1 MSSNKPT
8 KPTAGFQKSSP
19 RTSNIAVNSMWE
31 LHANDLEMGK
41 VLGRGSFGVVYLS
54 NLHGMDVAVKKIAAS
69 ASSSETAMAAT
80 MLNREVKALSR
91 CRHKNVVQLI
101 GACSN
106 PPMLVLSFASQGT
119 LRDLLRSEI
128 IQLPSRKMEL
138 IHGICDGMIMLHSQ
152 DILHL
157 DLKPENVLISADGTP
172 WVADFGLAI
181 AMSSTLTGGAGS
193 TKGGRG
199 TMQYKAPEH
208 FVDDSDSDDSDN
220 ETKSIAKVTYD
231 KPADVYSFGMMC
243 WEMFSGKVPFAG
255 KMDHKICTMHVKAL
269 TGGKIKRPPLDGIPA
284 EVVSFVEACW
294 SQDPSTRP
302 TFRVAKEMLNAVPI
316 LAVAGALNAPGYWD
330 IIIGHSRRCAAA
342 VTLATEAATWFEKK
356 GMSVWLDVRM
366 TDRSTAAMEE
376 GVKNSKYFI
385 AVITGPCVNNDA
397 PNDDPIGNAYFRRP
411 YCIKELRWA
420 QEAGKFIQPILR
432 LEDKTQIGNLLGLL
446 DAPLWMDGGDKNISD
461 LKCLGD
467 TSWIELNRN
476 DNEYWDL
483 GMTKV
488 FRALESCEKRAVQ
501 KRQSI
506 GGNGETTSSSS
517 TVTSSIERVALEK
530 EIEDRLKD
538 EMKQKNI
545 KKMNVMRAKMEK
557 EYENKAKVKEEA
569 REKTEKEKVPKKKP
583 VSFY

>member
-8 KPTAGFQKSSP
+8 KPPAGFQKSSP

-31 LHANDLEMGK
+31 LNANDLQMGK

-69 ASSSETAMAAT
+69 ASATETAMAAT

-152 DILHL
+152 GILHL

-208 FVDDSDSDDSDN
+208 FAAENDSEDSDSDSDDATSERDK
-220 ETKSIAKVTYD
+220 TKTTSSIKYD

-255 KMDHKICTMHVKAL
+255 KMDHQICTMHVRAL
-269 TGGKIKRPPLDGIPA
+269 DGAKVKRPKIQKVPSEI
-284 EVVSFVEACW
+284 VSFIEACW
-294 SQDPSTRP
+294 HQDPTMRP
-302 TFRVAKEMLNAVPI
+302 TFKEAKEMLNAVPI
-316 LAVAGALNAPGYWD
+316 LAVLGALNAPGYWD
-330 IIIGHSRRCAAA
+330 VFIGHSRRCADA
-342 VTLATEAATWFEKK
+342 VVLATEAAASFEKL

-366 TDRSTAAMEE
+366 GDPSEDAMEE
-376 GVKNSKYFI
+376 GVKNSKYFV
-385 AVITGPCVNNDA
+385 AVITGPCVNNDR
-397 PNDDPIGNAYFRRP
+397 PDDDPIGNAYFRRP
-411 YCIKELRWA
+411 YCIKEIRWA
-420 QEAGKFIQPILR
+420 QEADKHIQPILR
-432 LEDKTQIGNLLGLL
+432 LEDKGRIGEYLNLL

-461 LKCLGD
+461 LKCLGS
-467 TSWIELNRN
+467 TAWIDLNRN
-476 DNEYWDL
+476 DKEYWDL

-488 FRALESCEKRAVQ
+488 CRALESGEKKAVQ

-506 GGNGETTSSSS
+506 GGNGETTSSTS

-530 EIEDRLKD
+530 EIEDRVKE

-545 KKMNVMRAKMEK
+545 KK
-557 EYENKAKVKEEA
+557 
-569 REKTEKEKVPKKKP
+569 
-583 VSFY
+583 